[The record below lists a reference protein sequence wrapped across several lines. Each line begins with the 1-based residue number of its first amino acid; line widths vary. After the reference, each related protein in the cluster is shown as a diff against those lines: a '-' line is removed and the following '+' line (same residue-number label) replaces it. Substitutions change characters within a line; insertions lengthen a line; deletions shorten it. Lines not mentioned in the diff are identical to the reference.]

1 MEKLTEKQAMILDTL
16 KKAIA
21 EKDTRLQLERSGKWY
36 IFPLQPPS
44 NFI

>member
-21 EKDTRLQLERSGKWY
+21 EKGDVYKR
-36 IFPLQPPS
+36 QP
-44 NFI
+44 